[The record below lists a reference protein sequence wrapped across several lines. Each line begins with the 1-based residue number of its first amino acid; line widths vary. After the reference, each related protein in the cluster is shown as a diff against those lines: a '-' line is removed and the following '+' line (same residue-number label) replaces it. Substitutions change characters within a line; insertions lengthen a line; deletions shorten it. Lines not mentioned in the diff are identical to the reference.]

1 MKLFIMT
8 TILLITQIAS
18 ALEINSTIAISATGQ
33 LDKSVE
39 ITCHKNSTV
48 CQEICA
54 HESFCK
60 IPEELCEDCS
70 SDKSHLMKTVFTD
83 INSIFKA
90 DIEFVSDQQMIQFFK
105 TRKFMTIPYSV
116 FLNPFNPEKK
126 DYLKTEFEKLCY
138 ISVKDST
145 LIATLNS
152 KNQVE
157 DLVGV
162 ICKDAFGSVILP
174 IQFNPS
180 YSNESKDYWKKL
192 NEEIGVYQEGL
203 KLKLTTEL

>member
-1 MKLFIMT
+1 MTALLF
-8 TILLITQIAS
+8 LTQFSS
-18 ALEINSTIAISATGQ
+18 ALEINSTITLSPSGQ
-33 LDKSVE
+33 IEKSIE
-39 ITCHKNSTV
+39 ITCDKKSTA
-48 CQEICA
+48 CLEIC
-54 HESFCK
+54 ENETFCK
-60 IPEELCEDCS
+60 IPEELCQDCS
-70 SDKSHLMKTVFTD
+70 SDKSHLMKTIFTD
-83 INSIFKA
+83 VNSIFKA
-90 DIEFVSDQQMIQFFK
+90 DIQFVSEQQIVQFFK

-126 DYLKTEFEKLCY
+126 DYIKSEFEKLCY

-152 KNQVE
+152 NHEVE

-180 YSNESKDYWKKL
+180 YSSETKDYWEKL

-203 KLKLTTEL
+203 KLKLTTELKP